1 MLKLILPG
9 LGAVLALSIP
19 CPVGAAEASA
29 AESAKAERFRLAME
43 TARWTGPMLASNAE
57 TLPKGHFYTE
67 PYFFDVISGGKHNP
81 GSTGFYQYG
90 LFEGFTVGVQPNFA
104 FGTRKPNRKLTL
116 GDFKL
121 LSQLRLTHFTPEH
134 RIPTV
139 AILVQESLPIGKH
152 DRLDPSEDGH
162 GSGSFAT
169 EIGVNVQHYFLL
181 KNDRLLRAR
190 INVLK
195 SFPHGGDVRGRSVYG
210 TEPGFRGHAEPGSRT
225 TLIGAVEYSL
235 TREWVLALDVIR
247 ESTSKTTVK
256 GRYGGGPPV
265 TQAFPSSSYVGFAP
279 AVEYNWSDTWGAL
292 LGVWVIPKGHNTPS
306 SVTPAI
312 AYSRFW

>member
-1 MLKLILPG
+1 
-9 LGAVLALSIP
+9 
-19 CPVGAAEASA
+19 
-29 AESAKAERFRLAME
+29 ME

-90 LFEGFTVGVQPNFA
+90 LLEGFTVGVQPNFA
-104 FGTRKPNRKLTL
+104 FGTREPNRKLTL

-139 AILVQESLPIGKH
+139 AILVQELLPTGKH

-195 SFPHGGDVRGRSVYG
+195 SFPHGGDVLGRSVYG

-235 TREWVLALDVIR
+235 TREWVLAIDVIR
-247 ESTSKTTVK
+247 ESTSKTTLE
-256 GRYGGGPPV
+256 GRYESGPPV
-265 TQAFPSSSYVGFAP
+265 TQAFPSSWYVGFAP
-279 AVEYNWSDTWGAL
+279 AVEYNWSDTSGAL